1 MSEPVAEPSFEWVRE
16 QAPHAVD
23 WDGWLA
29 IDEHEKRL
37 GEEAGRPRVKLVT
50 ADELRAA
57 ARGALTR

>member
-1 MSEPVAEPSFEWVRE
+1 MRE
-16 QAPHAVD
+16 RAPHAVD
-23 WDGWLA
+23 WEGWLA

-57 ARGALTR
+57 SRGALAR